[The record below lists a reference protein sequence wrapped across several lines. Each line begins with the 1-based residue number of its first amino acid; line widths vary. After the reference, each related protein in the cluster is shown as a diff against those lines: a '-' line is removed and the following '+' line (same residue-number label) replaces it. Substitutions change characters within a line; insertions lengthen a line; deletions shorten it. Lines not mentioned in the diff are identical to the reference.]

1 MTKENSLQN
10 YTLWPLFNE
19 IKSLASNFSH
29 LDYSHVYRQQ
39 NQDVDK
45 LSKDGVEMVRG
56 SWKIFERAKTMPTNI
71 FMSSGF

>member
-29 LDYSHVYRQQ
+29 LDYSHVFRQQ
-39 NQDVDK
+39 NQDADK
-45 LSKDGVEMVRG
+45 LSKAGVEMARG
-56 SWKIFERAKTMPTNI
+56 SGTMPVNI
-71 FMSSGF
+71 FMRLGSKLD